1 MESYLENMDLEA
13 IGEGKDRELTFSSYY
28 KPHPRKAKELQSLQT
43 LLLAYQSLGVMSIDI
58 GTSPLYVF
66 SFVSL
71 SNPREKD
78 ILGVLSLI
86 FWTVMMIGLLKYVF
100 IVLHADDHGG
110 GTFALYS
117 LMNQHINFKNRIS
130 GGQTMRLDSAD
141 SNLKDYNGGSL
152 SKAKKL
158 LEKSLVA
165 RPFLT
170 FIVLL
175 STYMV
180 IDDGALTP
188 TFSQSLFLPLIHN
201 AFVVWI
207 NRCNRSLHYIHIL
220 SWVIQPHY
228 IYYYFA
234 RNHKHRWEMLGA
246 VILCITGAGI
256 MFADMSHF
264 NKQGIQIA
272 FFCFVYLIK
281 NPENISTTFYSF
293 VPSPVF
299 WLIFVYSPHMN
310 YFLMLICILI
320 IVGFK
325 GGIEIGN
332 ALVMFVVW
340 ETNIMIICI
349 FFLVF
354 ISIESIYMTFLFNK
368 VPQGCWVP
376 FVVSAFF
383 LCKLSLLDL
392 QQLASNLDVSRVPG
406 VCFFSTNLINER
418 FLIGKLAPKGVYRCL
433 VQYGYMEHPSMK
445 GDYNEELEVLETCK
459 DRRVAFVMGRT
470 ILRTSKKTGWFQRL
484 VIDRIYPFF

>member
-1 MESYLENMDLEA
+1 MDLEA

-188 TFSQSLFLPLIHN
+188 TFSVFT
-201 AFVVWI
+201 VVQ
-207 NRCNRSLHYIHIL
+207 RH
-220 SWVIQPHY
+220 
-228 IYYYFA
+228 
-234 RNHKHRWEMLGA
+234 
-246 VILCITGAGI
+246 
-256 MFADMSHF
+256 
-264 NKQGIQIA
+264 
-272 FFCFVYLIK
+272 
-281 NPENISTTFYSF
+281 TF
-293 VPSPVF
+293 
-299 WLIFVYSPHMN
+299 
-310 YFLMLICILI
+310 
-320 IVGFK
+320 
-325 GGIEIGN
+325 
-332 ALVMFVVW
+332 
-340 ETNIMIICI
+340 
-349 FFLVF
+349 
-354 ISIESIYMTFLFNK
+354 K
-368 VPQGCWVP
+368 V
-376 FVVSAFF
+376 S
-383 LCKLSLLDL
+383 
-392 QQLASNLDVSRVPG
+392 
-406 VCFFSTNLINER
+406 
-418 FLIGKLAPKGVYRCL
+418 
-433 VQYGYMEHPSMK
+433 
-445 GDYNEELEVLETCK
+445 K
-459 DRRVAFVMGRT
+459 D
-470 ILRTSKKTGWFQRL
+470 
-484 VIDRIYPFF
+484 